1 MKPDMKP
8 DRAILWKKA
17 RKPKIENDMANIEDD
32 EVETEDD
39 QDGNNLSKLI
49 HLLYELE

>member
-8 DRAILWKKA
+8 DRAILRKKA

-39 QDGNNLSKLI
+39 EDGNNLSKRI